1 MIKLVGL
8 IAKQSVGDKFVVNFL
23 PPSNQVQKN
32 DKNLKNVNDLEKSGY
47 KRQALIYLSFTWC
60 MQDKPAPT
68 VSKKKVD
75 ICLL

>member
-23 PPSNQVQKN
+23 PPSNHVQKN

-47 KRQALIYLSFTWC
+47 KRQALIYLSFTSGAP
-60 MQDKPAPT
+60 PARRTGPSQ
-68 VSKKKVD
+68 VRP
-75 ICLL
+75 L

>member
-23 PPSNQVQKN
+23 PPSDHVQKN

-60 MQDKPAPT
+60 EA
-68 VSKKKVD
+68 S
-75 ICLL
+75 LLLQ